1 MERQKHHQGKMQRC
15 RSVLCVSLIFCAALS
30 ETFGLVLSAKEK
42 RGWTMNSAGYLLGP
56 RRIEQLLMEMLSTR
70 GREEPPGEYAID
82 RVFNDK
88 HGLAGKRDLQ
98 PEESIKAGPFG
109 RALTDENIMH
119 TVIEFLTYLRLKEAG
134 AFDNIS
140 TTVSSEET
148 DQS

>member
-1 MERQKHHQGKMQRC
+1 MQRW
-15 RSVLCVSLIFCAALS
+15 SSLLFISLIFCFALS

-56 RRIEQLLMEMLSTR
+56 RRIEQLLKEMPSTR
-70 GREEPPGEYAID
+70 GKEEPPGEYAID

-88 HGLAGKRDLQ
+88 HGLAGKRDIP
-98 PEESIKAGPFG
+98 PEENIKAGFFG
-109 RALTDENIMH
+109 RPLTDANIMH
-119 TVIEFLTYLRLKEAG
+119 TIIEFLTYLHLKEAG
-134 AFDNIS
+134 ALDNIP